1 MDKYKRKVHQFGS
14 VSQSCS
20 TLCDPIDCSTP
31 GFPVHHQLPELAQI
45 MSVELVMSSNHQIR
59 YLFTLFIYSDPPV
72 LFCFVLFFYF
82 ILQYCIGFAIHQ
94 HESATVYF
102 KSFFVFSSFL
112 HPSNVEDV
120 RSCVT
125 FFSVWF
131 NVVFS
136 GFGIYRYLI
145 YIFY

>member
-1 MDKYKRKVHQFGS
+1 MFDSFRPHRLQ
-14 VSQSCS
+14 
-20 TLCDPIDCSTP
+20 
-31 GFPVHHQLPELAQI
+31 HARLPCPSPTTRAC
-45 MSVELVMSSNHQIR
+45 SNHVRRVGNAIQPSNKVPIYFI
-59 YLFTLFIYSDPPV
+59 YLFRSPSFV
-72 LFCFVLFFYF
+72 LFCFFTLFYNTVLVLPY
-82 ILQYCIGFAIHQ
+82 INMNPPR
-94 HESATVYF
+94 VYF

-145 YIFY
+145 FIFY